1 MHLTEVSPAPCLVC
15 GRGNTPNGEDHSRPR
30 FIDLERDINW
40 NDPAVLC
47 EDCCLKVG
55 TMIGMLTPDDKRD
68 HDLVVKNKDKEIHRL
83 KAENDALHRRYAQRR
98 RARAGSA

>member
-1 MHLTEVSPAPCLVC
+1 VHLTEVSPAPCLVC

-30 FIDLERDINW
+30 FVDLERDVNW

-47 EDCCLKVG
+47 EDCALKVG

-83 KAENDALHRRYAQRR
+83 KAENDSLHRRYAQRR